1 MGPTRPILDRPLT
14 WRRLPRSR
22 VPLHRRLVRDRAVIR
37 HWLVVAVLAWIL
49 AALVTSAV
57 GRAETTQRR
66 WGRTAAAWVAVRP
79 LRAGD
84 ALDGALREERW
95 PEALLPPSAARPQP
109 GTRAAAPIDEGSV
122 VTDAMVARPEAAGR
136 TVAVPLPDAHLP
148 VREGDRVDVWAT
160 SDPAVAADG
169 RGETERVAADARVVA
184 APDGAVVLEV
194 DPARVAAVAEAGASA
209 TITLV
214 GRP

>member
-148 VREGDRVDVWAT
+148 VREGERVDAIDLHAHACAHFGVVNHGG
-160 SDPAVAADG
+160 DDLAD
-169 RGETERVAADARVVA
+169 R
-184 APDGAVVLEV
+184 GAVESEP
-194 DPARVAAVAEAGASA
+194 DREPDR
-209 TITLV
+209 
-214 GRP
+214 R